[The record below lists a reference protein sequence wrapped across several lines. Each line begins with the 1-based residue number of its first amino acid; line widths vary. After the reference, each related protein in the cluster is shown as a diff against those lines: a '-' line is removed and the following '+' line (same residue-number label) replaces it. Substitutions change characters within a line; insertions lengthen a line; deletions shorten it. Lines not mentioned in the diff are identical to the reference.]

1 MIVFMA
7 KAPLKWRRGAFAYPF
22 YIIYR
27 GIQISLYRKLYHLLC
42 HKGKHMIMPYTNIQ
56 LKEETDMRTGFASGE
71 AGFAEHNEYIWSRSP
86 TKHGTKPA
94 A

>member
-1 MIVFMA
+1 MYCRVFLDDMTEYSA
-7 KAPLKWRRGAFAYPF
+7 SKICAGNYAVLPKKLNEAWRKNFRIDFLIF
-22 YIIYR
+22 ID
-27 GIQISLYRKLYHLLC
+27 
-42 HKGKHMIMPYTNIQ
+42 TNIQ